1 MEEEIQ
7 ETVLLKRLL
16 VELLLVKQQLQI
28 EVEEMHKVLVQDQ
41 ELLLLDTN
49 ISNNDVFTNK

>member
-41 ELLLLDTN
+41 GLL
-49 ISNNDVFTNK
+49 